1 MMVGIVVYLDKM
13 RVQWYQHR
21 DAAVVSTDVPEA
33 LVHDGDVVDR
43 LGFQTGIR
51 SAIGQHKFTPGPVA
65 IVVSQ
70 ELCYWQEVTGD
81 EKEKE
86 AQTQQFLE
94 TVPYDA
100 TLSRRYVVNAKD
112 VVVALPKEL
121 TDALRQTL
129 GQEGFAALLVVPSLL
144 LGQES
149 AKRWL
154 DAGMGK
160 YVVTHA
166 DSLVAQN
173 ILGGEEESYAA
184 ISASHP
190 LVPKYQQRLVLLV
203 GIFAILVIVLAFLLF
218 R

>member
-33 LVHDGDVVDR
+33 LVRDGDVVDR